1 MRDAAACCS
10 GRPCS
15 LRRVRNPADLPRR
28 ARKPSRFS
36 DRGRAL
42 LIIAAVL
49 LVGLL
54 LSARFISSFYVE
66 YLWHQ
71 SVGRT
76 DVFWG
81 VIGAKATM
89 FALFAGTFIVIAL
102 LNLIIADRLAPTSF
116 SANTHPVV
124 ERFHEFFGHRMRL
137 FRFAVAAIFGLLFA
151 APAIARWQ
159 DWLMFRNSKSFG
171 RADQHFGN
179 DVGFYMFKLPFVTF
193 VLDWLFLAV
202 LFITL
207 LVVATHVLSGGILV
221 QPPKP
226 KVRRATKAH
235 VAVLLALLAII
246 KAGDYWVTRYELTTA
261 NRGVVRGVTYTVD
274 NAQLPAVLLLA
285 LVALLTAGLYLST
298 LKTDKWRP
306 AVVASALWAV
316 IALIGGVIYPSVVQS
331 LVVTPNQKEKEAQY
345 IDHNIEATRHALG
358 IDQVET
364 QEVAFGDLTR
374 TDLTNN
380 VEALRDVRLIKP
392 DEQMVT
398 RFQTD
403 RGSTGQTINDLDPDR
418 YMVDGTIRQVIVGA
432 RELDLDQVGN
442 KSWQGTHLINTHGCG
457 LVTSPAGQIESSGNP
472 AYRDDIVDL
481 DQPQLYFSPA
491 LAGYSIVGTSVRES
505 QCPGVEASAYEG
517 NKGVELDSTL
527 RQLAFALDQ
536 WDYNL
541 VGSSSIGEG
550 SQLLMIR
557 NPRERVQKLAPFL
570 SFDGDPYPVAL
581 DGRVVWVI
589 DGYTTSSRY
598 PYSQTADSSQLDD
611 GAGLKF
617 PLNYVRNSVKAVV
630 DAYDGGIT
638 LYVNDPSDPVL
649 QVWRSAFPDLFTP
662 NDQMPAGLIDHL
674 RYPEELFRL
683 QTAAFSKYRLEKED
697 FFDREGAWSVA
708 LAAPEQPPSRN
719 TGITPVDTVAPAETA
734 ATEVDAGASSF
745 PVEQKADRFV
755 PYYAMF
761 HPEGDEV
768 AEFSLYRPFQPFSV
782 KNDRREMVAYMT
794 ADSNGRLI
802 AYTVSGVLPEG
813 PNVVGANISTDQDFS
828 PAVTGLALAGSDVVY
843 GDLQMI
849 PVGDSLMWTRP
860 VYVKSS
866 TVGQPQVRLIVAYYK
881 GEVGFGES
889 LEVALAQ
896 LFPGLS
902 IDLDDVVGAPDE
914 PVDPED
920 PDNPVAATASEL
932 LQQAEELFN
941 EADAALTDGDLGTY
955 QSKVDEAKALVVQA
969 LDLLDD

>member
-1 MRDAAACCS
+1 MRNS
-10 GRPCS
+10 
-15 LRRVRNPADLPRR
+15 ADLPRPN
-28 ARKPSRFS
+28 RKPSRFG

-42 LIIAAVL
+42 LIIAAVAI
-49 LVGLL
+49 VGLL
-54 LSARFISSFYVE
+54 LSARFISTFYVE

-81 VIGAKATM
+81 VLGAKATM
-89 FALFAGTFIVIAL
+89 FGLFAGTFVVLAL
-102 LNLIIADRLAPTSF
+102 LNLVIADRLAPTSF
-116 SANTHPVV
+116 AANTHPVV
-124 ERFHEFFGHRMRL
+124 ERFHEFFGHRLRSL
-137 FRFAVAAIFGLLFA
+137 RFAVATVFGLLFA
-151 APAIARWQ
+151 APAISRWQ

-171 RADQHFGN
+171 LSDPHFGN
-179 DVGFYMFKLPFVTF
+179 DVGFYLFKLPFITF

-202 LFITL
+202 AFITV
-207 LVVATHVLSGGILV
+207 LVVATHVLSGGIVL
-221 QPPKP
+221 QPPRP
-226 KVRRATKAH
+226 KVRKATKAH
-235 VAVLLALLAII
+235 VAALLGLLAIL

-261 NRGVVRGVTYTVD
+261 NRGAVRGVTYTVD
-274 NAQLPAVLLLA
+274 NAQLPAVVLLA

-298 LKTDKWRP
+298 IKTDRWRP

-316 IALIGGVIYPSVVQS
+316 VALIGGVIYPSAVQS
-331 LVVTPNQKEKEAQY
+331 LVVNPNQKEKEAKY
-345 IDHNIEATRHALG
+345 IAYNIEATRHALG
-358 IDQVET
+358 IDEVET
-364 QEVAFGDLTR
+364 REVSFGDLSR
-374 TDLTNN
+374 SDITNN
-380 VEALRDVRLIKP
+380 VEALKDVRLVKP
-392 DEQMVT
+392 DDQMVT

-418 YMVDGTIRQVIVGA
+418 YVVDGAIRQVIVGA

-457 LVTSPAGQIESSGNP
+457 LVASPAGQIESSGNP
-472 AYRDDIVDL
+472 AYRDDIIDL

-491 LAGYSIVGTSVRES
+491 LDGYSIVGTTVRES
-505 QCPGVEASAYEG
+505 QCPGVESRAYDG
-517 NKGVELDSTL
+517 DKGVELDSTL

-541 VGSSSIGEG
+541 VGSSAIGEG

-557 NPRERVQKLAPFL
+557 NPRERVQTLAPFL

-598 PYSQTADSSQLDD
+598 PYGQTADSSQLDN

-617 PLNYVRNSVKAVV
+617 GLNYVRNSVKAVV
-630 DAYDGGIT
+630 DAYDGGVT

-649 QVWRSAFPDLFTP
+649 QVWRSAFPDLFTAG
-662 NDQMPAGLIDHL
+662 DEMPAELVDHL

-683 QTAAFSKYRLEKED
+683 QTAAFSKYRLDSAD

-708 LAAPEQPPSRN
+708 LAAPEQPPVRAN
-719 TGITPVDTVAPAETA
+719 TTTVTTVPVDTVAV
-734 ATEVDAGASSF
+734 EVDAGASSF

-761 HPEGDEV
+761 HPDGDEK

-794 ADSNGRLI
+794 ADSSGRLI
-802 AYTVSGVLPEG
+802 AYTVAGTLPEG
-813 PNVVGANISTDQDFS
+813 PNVVGANISTDQEFS
-828 PAVTGLALAGSDVVY
+828 ATITVIGQVGSEVVY

-849 PVGDSLMWTRP
+849 PIGDSLLWTRP
-860 VYVKSS
+860 VYVKSA
-866 TVGQPQVRLIVAYYK
+866 TVGQPQVRLVVAYYN
-881 GEVGFGES
+881 GEIGFGES
-889 LEVALAQ
+889 LEIALGQ

-902 IDLDDVVGAPDE
+902 IDLGDVVGP
-914 PVDPED
+914 PVDPEN
-920 PDNPVAATASEL
+920 PDEPDQPGDATASEL

-941 EADAALTDGDLGTY
+941 EAEDALTARDLATY
-955 QSKVDEAKALVVQA
+955 QAKIDEARALVAEA
-969 LDLLDD
+969 LDLIET

>member
-1 MRDAAACCS
+1 M
-10 GRPCS
+10 
-15 LRRVRNPADLPRR
+15 
-28 ARKPSRFS
+28 
-36 DRGRAL
+36 

-81 VIGAKATM
+81 VISAKATM
-89 FALFAGTFIVIAL
+89 FALFAGTFIALAL

-137 FRFAVAAIFGLLFA
+137 FRFAVAIIFGLLFA

-171 RADQHFGN
+171 ISDRYFGN

-207 LVVATHVLSGGILV
+207 LVVATHVLSGGILI

-226 KVRRATKAH
+226 KVRTATKAH
-235 VAVLLALLAII
+235 VAVLLALLALL

-261 NRGVVRGVTYTVD
+261 NRGVVRGVTYSVD

-298 LKTDKWRP
+298 LKTQRWRP
-306 AVVASALWAV
+306 AVLASALWAIV
-316 IALIGGVIYPSVVQS
+316 ALVGGVIYPSAVQS
-331 LVVTPNQKEKEAQY
+331 LVVAPNQKEKEARY
-345 IDHNIEATRHALG
+345 IEYNIEATRHALG
-358 IDQVET
+358 IDAVET
-364 QEVAFGDLTR
+364 QEVSFGDLSR
-374 TDLTNN
+374 TDIANN
-380 VEALRDVRLIKP
+380 VEALRDVRLVKP

-418 YMVDGTIRQVIVGA
+418 YMVDGAIRQVIVGA

-457 LVTSPAGQIESSGNP
+457 LVTSPAGQIETSGNP

-491 LAGYSIVGTSVRES
+491 LAGYSIVGTTVRES
-505 QCPGVEASAYEG
+505 QCPGVEARTYEG
-517 NKGVELDSTL
+517 DKGVALDSSI

-541 VGSSSIGEG
+541 VGSSAVGEG

-557 NPRERVQKLAPFL
+557 NPRERVQTLAPFL

-598 PYSQTADSSQLDD
+598 PYGQTADSSQLDD

-630 DAYDGGIT
+630 DAYDGGVT
-638 LYVNDPSDPVL
+638 LYVNDPADPVL
-649 QVWRSAFPDLFTP
+649 QVWRSAFPDLFTSG
-662 NDQMPAGLIDHL
+662 DEMPAELIDHL

-683 QTAAFSKYRLEKED
+683 QTAAFSKYRLDKED

-708 LAAPEQPPSRN
+708 LAAPEQPPVRTNS
-719 TGITPVDTVAPAETA
+719 ITPVETVPAEVA

-761 HPEGDEV
+761 HPTGD
-768 AEFSLYRPFQPFSV
+768 ATSEFSLYRPFQPFSV

-794 ADSNGRLI
+794 ANSSGRLI

-849 PVGDSLMWTRP
+849 PIGDSLLWTRP
-860 VYVKSS
+860 VYVKSQ
-866 TVGQPQVRLIVAYYK
+866 TVGQPQVRLVVAYYN
-881 GEVGFGES
+881 GQTGFGES
-889 LEVALAQ
+889 LEVALTQ

-902 IDLDDVVGAPDE
+902 IDLGDVVGP

-920 PDNPVAATASEL
+920 PDNPDEPVAATASQL

-941 EADAALTDGDLGTY
+941 EADVALKDGDLGTY
-955 QSKVDEAKALVVQA
+955 QVKVDEAKALVAQA
-969 LDLLDD
+969 LDLLES

>member
-10 GRPCS
+10 VHPCS

-28 ARKPSRFS
+28 SSKPSRFS

-81 VIGAKATM
+81 VIGAKVTM

-116 SANTHPVV
+116 SANTHPLV

-137 FRFAVAAIFGLLFA
+137 FRFGVAVIFGLLFA

-171 RADQHFGN
+171 RSDQHFGN

-226 KVRRATKAH
+226 KFRRATKAH
-235 VAVLLALLAII
+235 VAVLLAVLAIL

-306 AVVASALWAV
+306 AVMASALWV
-316 IALIGGVIYPSVVQS
+316 VVALVGGVIYPTVVQS
-331 LVVTPNQKEKEAQY
+331 LVVNPNQKDKEAKY
-345 IDHNIEATRHALG
+345 IEYNIEATRHALG
-358 IDQVET
+358 LDNVVVKEVE
-364 QEVAFGDLTR
+364 FGSLTR
-374 TDLTNN
+374 TEVAEN
-380 VEALRDVRLIKP
+380 VEPLRDVRLLKP
-392 DEQMVT
+392 EGQMVT

-403 RGSTGQTINDLDPDR
+403 RGNTGQTINDLDPDR
-418 YMVDGTIRQVIVGA
+418 YEVDGVTRQVLVGA

-457 LVTSPAGQIESSGNP
+457 LVMSPAGQVEASGDP

-481 DQPQLYFSPA
+481 DSPELYFSPA
-491 LAGYSIVGTSVRES
+491 LTGYAVVNTSVTETA
-505 QCPGVEASAYEG
+505 CPGIEVAPYEG
-517 NKGVELDSTL
+517 DYGVPLSSTT
-527 RQLAFALDQ
+527 RRLAFALNE

-541 VGSSSIGEG
+541 LGSSAIDDD

-570 SFDGDPYPVAL
+570 SFDGDPYPVAY
-581 DGRVVWVI
+581 DGHVVWVI

-598 PYSQTADSSQLDD
+598 PYGQGADLSQVDG
-611 GAGLKF
+611 GAGLNR

-630 DAYDGGIT
+630 DAYDGSVV
-638 LYVNDPSDPVL
+638 LYVNDSNDPVL
-649 QVWRSAFPDLFTP
+649 QVWQSAFPDLFSNEP
-662 NDQMPAGLIDHL
+662 VPEGLVDHL
-674 RYPEELFRL
+674 RYPEELLRL
-683 QTAAFSKYRLEKED
+683 QTAAYSKYRLD
-697 FFDREGAWSVA
+697 GAAFFDRDGAWSIA
-708 LAAPEQPPSRN
+708 LAAPEQPLTAGNFN
-719 TGITPVDTVAPAETA
+719 TGTVTTEPTETA

-745 PVEQKADRFV
+745 PTEQKADRFV
-755 PYYAMF
+755 PYYTMF
-761 HPEGDEV
+761 HPDGNGE
-768 AEFSLYRPFQPFSV
+768 ATFSLFQPFQPFSV
-782 KNDRREMVAYMT
+782 KNERREMVAYMT
-794 ADSNGRLI
+794 ADSTGQLI
-802 AYTVSGVLPEG
+802 AYEINDPLPEG
-813 PNVVGANISTDQDFS
+813 PNVVGANISTDSRFT
-828 PAVTGLALAGSDVVY
+828 ATVTVLGSVGSEVVY
-843 GDLQMI
+843 GDLQAI
-849 PVGDSLMWTRP
+849 PIGDSLMWVRP
-860 VYVKSS
+860 VYVQSQ
-866 TVGQPQVRLIVAYYK
+866 TVGQPQVRLMVAYYE

-889 LEVALAQ
+889 LGLALAQ
-896 LFPGLS
+896 LFPGLEVE
-902 IDLDDVVGAPDE
+902 IGDVVGGIAE
-914 PVDPED
+914 PTDPED
-920 PDNPVAATASEL
+920 PDEPVTDVTASDL
-932 LQQAEELFN
+932 LNQAEQLFQ
-941 EADAALTDGDLGTY
+941 EADEALENRDLATYDEKVKAAR
-955 QSKVDEAKALVVQA
+955 ELVAQA
-969 LDLLDD
+969 LDLLGS

>member
-1 MRDAAACCS
+1 MRNS
-10 GRPCS
+10 
-15 LRRVRNPADLPRR
+15 ADLPRPS
-28 ARKPSRFS
+28 RKPSRFS

-42 LIIAAVL
+42 LIIAAVVV
-49 LVGLL
+49 VGLL
-54 LSARFISSFYVE
+54 LSARFISSFYVD
-66 YLWHQ
+66 YLWHE

-81 VIGAKATM
+81 MLGAKATM
-89 FALFAGTFIVIAL
+89 FGLFAGTFIVLAL
-102 LNLIIADRLAPTSF
+102 LNLVIADRLAPTSF
-116 SANTHPVV
+116 AANTHPVV
-124 ERFHEFFGHRMRL
+124 ERFHEFFGHRLRSL
-137 FRFAVAAIFGLLFA
+137 RFAVATVFGLLFA
-151 APAIARWQ
+151 APAISRWQ

-171 RADQHFGN
+171 ISDPHFGN
-179 DVGFYMFKLPFVTF
+179 DVGFYMFKLPFITF

-202 LFITL
+202 AFITV
-207 LVVATHVLSGGILV
+207 LVVATHVLSGGIVV
-221 QPPKP
+221 QPPRP
-226 KVRRATKAH
+226 KVRKATKAH
-235 VAVLLALLAII
+235 VAALLGLLAIL

-261 NRGVVRGVTYTVD
+261 NRGAVRGITYTVD
-274 NAQLPAVLLLA
+274 NAQLPAVVLLA

-298 LKTDKWRP
+298 IKTDRWRP

-316 IALIGGVIYPSVVQS
+316 VALIGGVIYPSAVQS
-331 LVVTPNQKEKEAQY
+331 LVVNPNQKDKEAKY
-345 IDHNIEATRHALG
+345 IAYNIEATRHALG
-358 IDQVET
+358 IDEVET
-364 QEVAFGDLTR
+364 REVSFGDLSR
-374 TDLTNN
+374 SDITNN
-380 VEALRDVRLIKP
+380 VEALKDVRLVKP
-392 DEQMVT
+392 DDQMVT

-418 YMVDGTIRQVIVGA
+418 YVVDGAIRQVIVGA

-491 LAGYSIVGTSVRES
+491 LSGYSIVGTTVRES
-505 QCPGVEASAYEG
+505 QCPGVEPRTYDG
-517 NKGVELDSTL
+517 DKGVVLDSTL

-541 VGSSSIGEG
+541 VGSSAIGDD
-550 SQLLMIR
+550 SQMLMIR
-557 NPRERVQKLAPFL
+557 NPRERVQELAPFL
-570 SFDGDPYPVAL
+570 AFDGDPYPVAL

-598 PYSQTADSSQLDD
+598 PYGQNADSSQLDN

-617 PLNYVRNSVKAVV
+617 GLNYVRNSVKAVV
-630 DAYDGGIT
+630 DAYDGGVT

-649 QVWRSAFPDLFTP
+649 QVWRSAFPDLFTAG
-662 NDQMPAGLIDHL
+662 DEMPDGLVDHL

-683 QTAAFSKYRLEKED
+683 QTAAFSKYRLDSAD

-708 LAAPEQPPSRN
+708 LAAPEQPPVRGN
-719 TGITPVDTVAPAETA
+719 VTTVTTAPVDTVAV
-734 ATEVDAGASSF
+734 EVDAGASSF

-761 HPEGDEV
+761 HPDGDEV

-794 ADSNGRLI
+794 ADSSGRLI
-802 AYTVSGVLPEG
+802 AYTVGGTLPEG
-813 PNVVGANISTDQDFS
+813 PNVVGANISTDQEFS
-828 PAVTGLALAGSDVVY
+828 ATITVIGQVGSEVVY

-849 PVGDSLMWTRP
+849 PIGDSLLWTRP
-860 VYVKSS
+860 VYVKSQ
-866 TVGQPQVRLIVAYYK
+866 TVGQPQVRLVVAYYN

-889 LEVALAQ
+889 LETALAQ

-902 IDLDDVVGAPDE
+902 IDLGDVVGP
-914 PVDPED
+914 PVGPED
-920 PDNPVAATASEL
+920 PDDPSEPTDATASEL

-941 EADAALTDGDLGTY
+941 EAEDALTAGDLGTY
-955 QSKVDEAKALVVQA
+955 QTKIDEARALVAEA
-969 LDLLDD
+969 LDLIET

>member
-1 MRDAAACCS
+1 MRNS
-10 GRPCS
+10 
-15 LRRVRNPADLPRR
+15 ADLPRPS
-28 ARKPSRFS
+28 RKPSRFG

-42 LIIAAVL
+42 LIIAAVVI
-49 LVGLL
+49 VGLL
-54 LSARFISSFYVE
+54 LSARFISSFYVDF
-66 YLWHQ
+66 LWHE

-81 VIGAKATM
+81 MLGAKATM
-89 FALFAGTFIVIAL
+89 FGLFAGTFIVLAL
-102 LNLIIADRLAPTSF
+102 LNLVIADRLAPTSF
-116 SANTHPVV
+116 AANTHPVV
-124 ERFHEFFGHRMRL
+124 ERFHEFFGHRLRSL
-137 FRFAVAAIFGLLFA
+137 RFAVATVFGLLFA
-151 APAIARWQ
+151 APAISRWQ

-171 RADQHFGN
+171 LSDPHFGN
-179 DVGFYMFKLPFVTF
+179 DVGFYLFKLPFITF

-202 LFITL
+202 AFITV
-207 LVVATHVLSGGILV
+207 LVVATHVLSGGIVV
-221 QPPKP
+221 QPPRP
-226 KVRRATKAH
+226 KVRKATKAH
-235 VAVLLALLAII
+235 VAALLGLLAIL

-261 NRGVVRGVTYTVD
+261 NRGAVRGITYTVD
-274 NAQLPAVLLLA
+274 NAQLPAVVLLA

-298 LKTDKWRP
+298 IKTDRWRP

-316 IALIGGVIYPSVVQS
+316 VALIGGVIYPSAVQS
-331 LVVTPNQKEKEAQY
+331 LVVNPNQKEKEAKY
-345 IDHNIEATRHALG
+345 IAYNIEATRHALG
-358 IDQVET
+358 IDEVET
-364 QEVAFGDLTR
+364 REVSFGELSRSDI
-374 TDLTNN
+374 TNN
-380 VEALRDVRLIKP
+380 VEALKDVRLVKP

-418 YMVDGTIRQVIVGA
+418 YVVDGAIRQVIVGA

-491 LAGYSIVGTSVRES
+491 LDGYSIVGTTVRES
-505 QCPGVEASAYEG
+505 QCPGVEPRTYDG
-517 NKGVELDSTL
+517 DKGVVLGSTL

-541 VGSSSIGEG
+541 VGSSAIGG
-550 SQLLMIR
+550 DSQMLMIR
-557 NPRERVQKLAPFL
+557 NPRERVQELAPFL
-570 SFDGDPYPVAL
+570 AFDGDPYPVAL

-598 PYSQTADSSQLDD
+598 PYGQTADSSQLEN

-617 PLNYVRNSVKAVV
+617 GLNYVRNSVKAVV
-630 DAYDGGIT
+630 DAYDGGVT

-649 QVWRSAFPDLFTP
+649 QVWRSAFPDLFTAG
-662 NDQMPAGLIDHL
+662 DEMPEGLVDHL

-683 QTAAFSKYRLEKED
+683 QTAAFSKYRLDSAD

-708 LAAPEQPPSRN
+708 LAAPEQPPVRGN
-719 TGITPVDTVAPAETA
+719 TTTVTTAPVDTVAV
-734 ATEVDAGASSF
+734 EVDAGASSF

-761 HPEGDEV
+761 HPDGDEA

-794 ADSNGRLI
+794 ADSSGRLI
-802 AYTVSGVLPEG
+802 AYTVAGVLPEG
-813 PNVVGANISTDQDFS
+813 PNVVGANISTDQEFS
-828 PAVTGLALAGSDVVY
+828 ATITVIGQVGSEVVY

-849 PVGDSLMWTRP
+849 PIGDSLLWTRP
-860 VYVKSS
+860 VYVKSQA
-866 TVGQPQVRLIVAYYK
+866 VGQPQVRLVVAYYN

-889 LEVALAQ
+889 LEIALAQ

-902 IDLDDVVGAPDE
+902 IDLGDVVGP
-914 PVDPED
+914 PVGPED
-920 PDNPVAATASEL
+920 PDDPDEPTDATASEL

-941 EADAALTDGDLGTY
+941 EAEAALTAGDLGTY
-955 QSKVDEAKALVVQA
+955 QAKIDEARALVAEA
-969 LDLLDD
+969 LDLIET

>member
-1 MRDAAACCS
+1 M
-10 GRPCS
+10 
-15 LRRVRNPADLPRR
+15 
-28 ARKPSRFS
+28 
-36 DRGRAL
+36 
-42 LIIAAVL
+42 L

-54 LSARFISSFYVE
+54 LSARFLSSFYVE

-81 VIGAKATM
+81 VIGAKLTM
-89 FALFAGTFIVIAL
+89 FVLFAGTFIVLAL
-102 LNLIIADRLAPTSF
+102 LNLIIADRLAPTTF
-116 SANTHPVV
+116 SANTHPLV

-137 FRFAVAAIFGLLFA
+137 FRFAVAIIFGLLFA
-151 APAIARWQ
+151 APAISRWQ

-171 RADQHFGN
+171 ISDRYFGN
-179 DVGFYMFKLPFVTF
+179 DVGFYMFKLPFITF

-202 LFITL
+202 LFITV
-207 LVVATHVLSGGILV
+207 LVVATHVLSGGILI

-226 KVRRATKAH
+226 KVRTATKAH
-235 VAVLLALLAII
+235 VAVLLALLALL

-261 NRGVVRGVTYTVD
+261 NRGAVRGVTYAVD

-298 LKTDKWRP
+298 LKTQRWRP

-316 IALIGGVIYPSVVQS
+316 VALVGGVIYPSAVQS
-331 LVVTPNQKEKEAQY
+331 LVVSPNQKEKEARY
-345 IDHNIEATRHALG
+345 IEYNIEATRHALG
-358 IDQVET
+358 IDTVET
-364 QEVAFGDLTR
+364 QEVSFGDLTR
-374 TDLTNN
+374 ADLTSN
-380 VEALRDVRLIKP
+380 VSALQDVRLIKP
-392 DEQMVT
+392 DKQMVT

-418 YMVDGTIRQVIVGA
+418 YIVDGAVRQVIVGA

-457 LVTSPAGQIESSGNP
+457 LVISPAGQIESSGNP

-481 DQPQLYFSPA
+481 EQPQLYFSPG
-491 LAGYSIVGTSVRES
+491 LSGYSIVGTSVRES
-505 QCPGVEASAYEG
+505 QCPGVEARAYAG
-517 NKGVELDSTL
+517 DKGVELDSTI

-557 NPRERVQKLAPFL
+557 NPRERVQELAPFL

-598 PYSQTADSSQLDD
+598 PYGQTADSSQLDD

-630 DAYDGGIT
+630 DAYDGGVT
-638 LYVNDPSDPVL
+638 LYINDPFDPVL

-662 NDQMPAGLIDHL
+662 GEEMPEGLVDHL

-683 QTAAFSKYRLEKED
+683 QTAAYSKYRLDKED

-708 LAAPEQPPSRN
+708 LAAPEQPLVRTN
-719 TGITPVDTVAPAETA
+719 GGETPTA
-734 ATEVDAGASSF
+734 TPTPEASSTEVDAGASSF

-761 HPEGDEV
+761 HPEGDE
-768 AEFSLYRPFQPFSV
+768 AAQFSLYRPFQPFSV
-782 KNDRREMVAYMT
+782 KNDRREMVSYMT

-802 AYTVSGVLPEG
+802 AYIVSGVLPEG
-813 PNVVGANISTDQDFS
+813 PNVVGANISTDQKFS

-849 PVGDSLMWTRP
+849 PVGDSLLWTRP
-860 VYVKSS
+860 VYVKSQ
-866 TVGQPQVRLIVAYYK
+866 TVGQPQVRLIVAYYN
-881 GEVGFGES
+881 GEVGFGDS
-889 LEVALAQ
+889 LEAALAQ

-902 IDLDDVVGAPDE
+902 IDLGDVVGP

-920 PDNPVAATASEL
+920 PANPDQPSDATASEL

-941 EADAALTDGDLGTY
+941 DADDALKDGDLGTY
-955 QSKVDEAKALVVQA
+955 QIKVDEAKALVVQA
-969 LDLLDD
+969 LDLLNE

>member
-1 MRDAAACCS
+1 M
-10 GRPCS
+10 
-15 LRRVRNPADLPRR
+15 RNPADIPRR

-71 SVGRT
+71 SIGRT

-81 VIGAKATM
+81 VLGAKFTM
-89 FALFAGTFIVIAL
+89 FAVFAGTFIVVAL
-102 LNLIIADRLAPTSF
+102 LNLIIADRLAPTTF
-116 SANTHPVV
+116 SANTHPLV
-124 ERFHEFFGHRMRL
+124 ESFHQFFGHRMRL
-137 FRFAVAAIFGLLFA
+137 FRFGVAIVFGLLFA

-171 RADQHFGN
+171 ISDRYFGN
-179 DVGFYMFKLPFVTF
+179 DVGFYMFKLPFITF

-202 LFITL
+202 LFITV
-207 LVVATHVLSGGILV
+207 LVVATHVLSGGILI

-226 KVRRATKAH
+226 KVRTATKAH
-235 VAVLLALLAII
+235 IAVLLAVLAVL

-261 NRGVVRGVTYTVD
+261 NRGAVRGVTYAVD

-298 LKTDKWRP
+298 LKTQRWRP
-306 AVVASALWAV
+306 AVAASALWAIV
-316 IALIGGVIYPSVVQS
+316 ALVGGVIYPSAVQS
-331 LVVTPNQKEKEAQY
+331 LVVAPNQKDKEAKY
-345 IDHNIEATRHALG
+345 IGYNIEATRHALG
-358 IDQVET
+358 IDEVQT
-364 QEVAFGDLTR
+364 QEVSFGDLTR
-374 TDLTNN
+374 TDITNN
-380 VEALRDVRLIKP
+380 VAALQDVRLIKP

-418 YMVDGTIRQVIVGA
+418 YMVDGTVRQVIVGA

-457 LVTSPAGQIESSGNP
+457 LVTSPAAQIESSGNP

-481 DQPQLYFSPA
+481 TQPQMYFSPA
-491 LAGYSIVGTSVRES
+491 LSGYSIVGTTVKES
-505 QCPGVEASAYEG
+505 ECPGLEAVKYEG
-517 NKGVELDSTL
+517 NKGVALDSSI

-541 VGSSSIGEG
+541 VGSSSIGDT

-557 NPRERVQKLAPFL
+557 NPRERVQTVAPFL

-598 PYSQTADSSQLDD
+598 PYGQTADSSQLDD

-630 DAYDGGIT
+630 DAYDGGVT
-638 LYVNDPSDPVL
+638 LYINDPSDPVL
-649 QVWRSAFPDLFTP
+649 QVWKSAFPDLFTP
-662 NDQMPAGLIDHL
+662 IDQMPAGLVDHL

-683 QTAAFSKYRLEKED
+683 QTAAFSKYRLGQDD
-697 FFDREGAWSVA
+697 FFDRIGAWSVA
-708 LAAPEQPPSRN
+708 LAAPEQIAVRN
-719 TGITPVDTVAPAETA
+719 SAETPVVTTTSEAGT
-734 ATEVDAGASSF
+734 TEVDAGASSF
-745 PVEQKADRFV
+745 PVERKADRFV

-761 HPEGDEV
+761 HPNGD
-768 AEFSLYRPFQPFSV
+768 AEAQFSLYRPFQPFSV

-794 ADSNGRLI
+794 ADSSGRLI
-802 AYTVSGVLPEG
+802 AYTVSGALPEG
-813 PNVVGANISTDQDFS
+813 PNVVGANISTDQAFS

-849 PVGDSLMWTRP
+849 PVGDSLLWTRP
-860 VYVKSS
+860 VYVKSQ
-866 TVGQPQVRLIVAYYK
+866 TVGQPQVRLIVAYYN
-881 GEVGFGES
+881 GEVGFGDS
-889 LEVALAQ
+889 LEAALVQ

-902 IDLDDVVGAPDE
+902 IDLGDVVGAPAA
-914 PVDPED
+914 PVDP
-920 PDNPVAATASEL
+920 AAPGTETASEL
-932 LQQAEELFN
+932 LQRAEKLFN
-941 EADAALTDGDLGTY
+941 EADVALKDGDLGTY
-955 QSKVDEAKALVVQA
+955 QVKVDAAKDLVAQA
-969 LDLLDD
+969 LDMLDN